1 MIYVN
6 KIENRITFK
15 VKKEWYPGL
24 LTPEKKQLLGSTK
37 TKITKDENSENMA
50 HLEITEVA
58 LVLAILLTTVMKRI
72 QESFIHLFL
81 INHLVNY

>member
-1 MIYVN
+1 
-6 KIENRITFK
+6 
-15 VKKEWYPGL
+15 
-24 LTPEKKQLLGSTK
+24 
-37 TKITKDENSENMA
+37 MA

>member
-1 MIYVN
+1 
-6 KIENRITFK
+6 
-15 VKKEWYPGL
+15 
-24 LTPEKKQLLGSTK
+24 
-37 TKITKDENSENMA
+37 MA

-81 INHLVNY
+81 INHLVNYQVFHTKDFIILKNFNSEFAYIEVWFTYQNSRPLKMEDKINIILVIN